1 MALLFYQILQKC
13 LVCFSH
19 FHENTHDEQKL
30 RSWFIFTHFIYFPSG
45 MQLCCC
51 VMLLLQLDI
60 HCCIT
65 NSLASVENSGFTCA
79 AQLTFLCHVRYRYY
93 PFYYLKLLSRTT
105 TCFFFLEIKAEL
117 EYICWLS
124 KPGETGHFNTGQ
136 DGNSPCSSSSYY
148 NKILCFTLIPS
159 RPRKNSVQTRKLA
172 RSDLNKSL
180 KE

>member
-1 MALLFYQILQKC
+1 MFQSIILLKQNYSRFF
-13 LVCFSH
+13 LVTFSRESSEPLP
-19 FHENTHDEQKL
+19 F
-30 RSWFIFTHFIYFPSG
+30 
-45 MQLCCC
+45 LCW
-51 VMLLLQLDI
+51 MFLELDI
-60 HCCIT
+60 NCCIT
-65 NSLASVENSGFTCA
+65 NSQASVENSRFTCTS
-79 AQLTFLCHVRYRYY
+79 QLTFLCHVRYRYY